1 MKPASL
7 PVQMKSPS
15 HNKPWQPQ
23 SGNGEQFTG
32 QNRQIILIGLMVP
45 MMMVVLNFSVFSVAL
60 PQIRETFQIQAD
72 VVGWVVTIYTLPF
85 MIAMPLYGRLGDEL
99 GKRRLFLIGIV
110 TFLIGTIIAFSAT
123 DLRLFMLGRA
133 IQGLGA
139 AGGVPLS
146 MAIISQIFPVGERGK
161 AMGTWN
167 SVGPLTGIA
176 APFMSGL
183 LIDYIGWRT
192 IFGPVILAALA
203 AFWVIREQIPYRR
216 VRPQSGILRTFDW
229 GGVVMLSGAVT
240 MLTFY
245 LSSPSI
251 TGVAALRDWRLLAST
266 LLLFG
271 LLIYWERRQANPYVA
286 LNIFANKTFSRAS
299 FSVGIRMFT
308 MSGIG
313 FLMPLYLTDVHGFSA
328 SSTGVVLMIHAGAM
342 LLTMR
347 IGGQL
352 ADRWTSRWP
361 VSIGM
366 AVQVSTM
373 MGFASLPDTATT
385 GVVTT
390 IIIIHGLGAGLSL
403 AALHR
408 ASMGQIPQEE
418 AGLAAGLYSMVRFT
432 GTMLGPT
439 VGGVVLQQGLDRS
452 LLPIHAYQT
461 VFWFIAGVAVLGVVS
476 GLGLR
481 E

>member
-7 PVQMKSPS
+7 STHVQSPP
-15 HNKPWQPQ
+15 HKPWQSQ
-23 SGNGEQFTG
+23 AGNGEQFTG
-32 QNRQIILIGLMVP
+32 QNKQIILIGLMVP
-45 MMMVVLNFSVFSVAL
+45 MMMVVLNFSMIAVAL

-72 VVGWVVTIYTLPF
+72 VVGWVVTVYTLPF

-99 GKRRLFLIGIV
+99 GKRRLFLIGIII
-110 TFLIGTIIAFSAT
+110 FLIGTIISLSAT

-133 IQGLGA
+133 IQGLGSA
-139 AGGVPLS
+139 SGVPLS
-146 MAIISQIFPVGERGK
+146 MAIISQIFSIGERGK

-176 APFMSGL
+176 APLMGGL

-192 IFGPVILAALA
+192 IFGPVILSALVA
-203 AFWVIREQIPYRR
+203 LWVIREQIPYRR
-216 VRPQSGILRTFDW
+216 VRPEAGILRTFDW
-229 GGVVMLSGAVT
+229 GGVAILSIAVT

-251 TGVAALRDWRLLAST
+251 SGVAALMDWRLLVIT
-266 LLLFG
+266 VLFFG
-271 LLIYWERRQANPYVA
+271 LLIFWERRRASPYVA
-286 LNIFANKTFSRAS
+286 LNVFANRTFSRAS
-299 FSVGIRMFT
+299 FSAGVRMFT

-313 FLMPLYLTDVHGFSA
+313 FLMPLYLTDIYGFSA

-342 LLTMR
+342 LVTMR
-347 IGGQL
+347 VGGQL
-352 ADRWTSRWP
+352 ADRWNSRWP
-361 VSIGM
+361 VSIGLT
-366 AVQVSTM
+366 VQLSTM
-373 MGFASLPDTATT
+373 IGFALLPDTAVAW
-385 GVVTT
+385 VVTT

-408 ASMGQIPQEE
+408 ASMGQIAQEE

-439 VGGVVLQQGLDRS
+439 MGGVVLQQGLDRS
-452 LLPIHAYQT
+452 LLPIDAYQT